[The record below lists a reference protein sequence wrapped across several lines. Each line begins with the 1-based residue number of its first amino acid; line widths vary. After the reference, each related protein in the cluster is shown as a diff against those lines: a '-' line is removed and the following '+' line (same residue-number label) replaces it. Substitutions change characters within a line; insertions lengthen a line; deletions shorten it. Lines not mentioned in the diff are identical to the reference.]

1 MCASQASRVKTPIR
15 TGRLRHLPIARTS
28 AVHEQGGFVD
38 TRQAVSQSV
47 GYLFGRSDGTAWICV
62 DLRGSAWICVDLRG
76 SAWICVDLR
85 GSAWICVDLRG
96 SAWICVST
104 RLMKT
109 NLGGELPQRQ
119 ESLSDRDRG
128 QAGAAPIGI

>member
-85 GSAWICVDLRG
+85 GSAWICV
-96 SAWICVST
+96 ST